1 MDCECLALCPEY
13 STCPINVRTLPLTS
27 SLPRANFMSVRP
39 VEPNRAH
46 CSEGSQALS
55 FMFCCHHLAIC
66 NTFSTRGPPIFPF
79 YTGLSRLCSQPAYPS
94 LLFLP
99 FFKLPGFEELSILL
113 VAQIGPLRWLPT
125 RCSGG
130 QSGAHGSTPLSQPWL
145 RSYPSPARCY
155 HHASAHGAC
164 E

>member
-66 NTFSTRGPPIFPF
+66 NTFSTRCPPIFPF
-79 YTGLSRLCSQPAYPS
+79 YTGLSRLCSQPAY
-94 LLFLP
+94 
-99 FFKLPGFEELSILL
+99 LSIFTFSSLFQTTWIWRTKHSL
-113 VAQIGPLRWLPT
+113 GCPGW
-125 RCSGG
+125 
-130 QSGAHGSTPLSQPWL
+130 STPLVAHKVFRWPEWCSWL
-145 RSYPSPARCY
+145 NSTVPAL
-155 HHASAHGAC
+155 A
-164 E
+164 